1 MRRRFILIAV
11 AVSNVL
17 AVTVVAT
24 LIILSARSGPPIP
37 LTQTTWTL
45 TTLEVDGQEQALSSS
60 RSATLQ
66 FGAHDGQISGSA
78 GCNVISGTYSLNGT
92 RLQFSALRTT
102 LIACLDPVV
111 GRLDPVVSMQESLYF
126 HALSRVVAYRL
137 KGNTLTLSGEH
148 GEVQLFFRA
157 S

>member
-11 AVSNVL
+11 AIMSVL
-17 AVTVVAT
+17 AVTVVVG
-24 LIILSARSGPPIP
+24 LIILSAQSGPPAP

-45 TTLEVDGQEQALSSS
+45 TTLEVDGQEQAISSS
-60 RSATLQ
+60 HSATLR

-78 GCNVISGTYSLNGT
+78 GCNAISGMYSLNGT

-111 GRLDPVVSMQESLYF
+111 GRLDPVVGRQESLYF
-126 HALSRVVAYRL
+126 HALSRVVTYRL
-137 KGNTLTLSGEH
+137 QGNTLTLSGD
-148 GEVQLFFRA
+148 GGGVQLFFRA

>member
-11 AVSNVL
+11 AISSIL
-17 AVTVVAT
+17 AVAAVAG
-24 LIILSARSGPPIP
+24 LIIFSARSGPPTP

-60 RSATLQ
+60 RSATLR

-78 GCNVISGTYSLNGT
+78 GCNAISGMYSLNGT

-102 LIACLDPVV
+102 LIACLDPVL
-111 GRLDPVVSMQESLYF
+111 GRLDPVVSRQESYYF

-137 KGNTLTLSGEH
+137 KGNTLTLSGDG